1 MTTKTPISDAALDQL
16 FFEARSQN
24 GYTEKPV
31 SDEQIQQ
38 LFRVLQMG
46 PTSMNCLPA
55 RFVFAR
61 TQDMKDKI
69 AACAAPPNQDKISGA
84 PVVAIIGMDMDFVED
99 LPKLFPHADM
109 RGMYAGND
117 QLVADTAF
125 RNSTLQGAYLIMAA
139 RAIGLDCGPMSG
151 FNPQAVDEAF
161 WSGTNVKTNFICTI
175 GHGDPSKVFPRLPRY
190 DFDEVCKLA

>member
-1 MTTKTPISDAALDQL
+1 MSTKTPVSDAALNQL
-16 FFEARSQN
+16 FFDARSQN
-24 GYTEKPV
+24 GYTDQPV
-31 SDEQIQQ
+31 SDEQIKQ
-38 LFRVLQMG
+38 LFDVLQMG

-61 TQDMKDKI
+61 TQEMKDKV

-84 PVVAIIGMDMDFVED
+84 PVVVIIGMDMDFVEQ

-109 RGMYAGND
+109 RGMYTGND
-117 QLVADTAF
+117 QLIADTAF

-139 RAIGLDCGPMSG
+139 RALGLDCGPMSG
-151 FNPQAVDEAF
+151 FNPQAVDDVF
-161 WSGTNVKTNFICTI
+161 WSETKVKTNFICTI